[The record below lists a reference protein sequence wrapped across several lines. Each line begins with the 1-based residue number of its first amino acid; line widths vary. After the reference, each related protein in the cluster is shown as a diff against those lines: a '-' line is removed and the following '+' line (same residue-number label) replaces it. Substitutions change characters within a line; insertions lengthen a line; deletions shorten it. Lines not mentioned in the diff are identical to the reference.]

1 MEMENVFNR
10 NLFLWAEYILSRSH
24 VNCLLCL
31 DEFWCELIQTLKV
44 NKFERFFVQ
53 CHFLDEHNSSLTLHP
68 SAVPSNSIPD
78 TFSLSSRNLT
88 TSQWHKLNRKIFLSF
103 VMTKRKF
110 SISSVETWDVLTTQD
125 EHHFDQSFMCGVKC
139 SWDDFKTVQQE
150 VDRILLLSRWLLSS
164 FIFIFIRQRKEFKI
178 AQLYSRESVSL
189 HGTWNV
195 NQKNICFVIKIPSL
209 SVVISF
215 KFQQFQWPD
224 QHRQHEKKSLNFW
237 WR

>member
-68 SAVPSNSIPD
+68 SAVPSNSVPD

-110 SISSVETWDVLTTQD
+110 R
-125 EHHFDQSFMCGVKC
+125 F
-139 SWDDFKTVQQE
+139 
-150 VDRILLLSRWLLSS
+150 LLLRPETFWQHKTSIISIKVLCAVWSALETISKLFNRKSIEFFFCLADFSRLSFS
-164 FIFIFIRQRKEFKI
+164 FSFDKEKSLKLRNFT
-178 AQLYSRESVSL
+178 RESQSAYME
-189 HGTWNV
+189 HGMSIRKTYV
-195 NQKNICFVIKIPSL
+195 L
-209 SVVISF
+209 S
-215 KFQQFQWPD
+215 
-224 QHRQHEKKSLNFW
+224 
-237 WR
+237 